1 MLLSL
6 LVIGAFVLYLM
17 TSDERD
23 RLRRRLLSLQV
34 TLIRLT
40 AQGLDAGARFVRA
53 FRARKLWARA
63 AATVLMVTALT
74 SVAGWTLI
82 RPPQDIRG
90 EIDKMVASEA
100 SITATY
106 DTAVAQFKLGAMTSK
121 SLAQL
126 IDRRIK
132 PELHVVSMRILALEN
147 VQPEQLGMLAK
158 AKEYLQLREE
168 SWRMRAAALQ
178 KRDMAALRRVETTE
192 RASLAALEEAAQ
204 AANAK

>member
-1 MLLSL
+1 
-6 LVIGAFVLYLM
+6 
-17 TSDERD
+17 
-23 RLRRRLLSLQV
+23 
-34 TLIRLT
+34 
-40 AQGLDAGARFVRA
+40 
-53 FRARKLWARA
+53 
-63 AATVLMVTALT
+63 MVTALT

-204 AANAK
+204 VANAK